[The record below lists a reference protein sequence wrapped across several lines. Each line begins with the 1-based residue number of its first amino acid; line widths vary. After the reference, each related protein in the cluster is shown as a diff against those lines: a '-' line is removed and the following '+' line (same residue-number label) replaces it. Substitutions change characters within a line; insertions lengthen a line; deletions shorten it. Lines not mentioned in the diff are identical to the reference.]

1 MSSAK
6 KEEYRK
12 YLKSTTWKKKR
23 IQALAY
29 HGAECAC
36 CGSTD
41 NIHIHH
47 ISYLNYPGNEKMTDL
62 IPLCEDHHQLVHKL
76 IAELR
81 ERNKNIPTYKYIS
94 WEDDWLKASKEAIK
108 AITSTEYKRKPKK
121 KVKKKRVVKSK
132 RKKTKKPKLTRNQ
145 RKASRRK
152 KEIKKKKEEL
162 KSLNH
167 TKEPFLEKEQFDKL
181 GNDPEFKKFAK
192 KKK

>member
-1 MSSAK
+1 MSLAK

-12 YLKSTTWKKKR
+12 YLKSAKWKKKR

-36 CGSTD
+36 CGST
-41 NIHIHH
+41 NKIHIHH

-81 ERNKNIPTYKYIS
+81 ERNKNTPTYKYIS

-108 AITSTEYKRKPKK
+108 SITSSKYKQKPKK
-121 KVKKKRVVKSK
+121 KIKRSVLS
-132 RKKTKKPKLTRNQ
+132 NQ
-145 RKASRRK
+145 
-152 KEIKKKKEEL
+152 
-162 KSLNH
+162 N
-167 TKEPFLEKEQFDKL
+167 
-181 GNDPEFKKFAK
+181 AK
-192 KKK
+192 KLKNPN

>member
-1 MSSAK
+1 MSLAK

-12 YLKSTTWKKKR
+12 YLKSTKWKKKR
-23 IQALAY
+23 AQALDY

-36 CGSTD
+36 CGSTN

-81 ERNKNIPTYKYIS
+81 KRNSTYS
-94 WEDDWLKASKEAIK
+94 WLKASKEAIK

-132 RKKTKKPKLTRNQ
+132 RKKTKKLKLTRNQ